1 MTTAN
6 DNTLAATV
14 LAEALYTDMTR
25 RGRFAGST
33 SRRPRPSCTVFA
45 SFATGLSAQDKAV
58 VAASQRPATIGA
70 LNEPSGTP
78 AWRTIPSWYLIGSKD
93 RIIPPSA
100 ERAMAERAGSTIA
113 EYNAGH
119 LGLMSD
125 PKTVTQ
131 GIERAARASVH

>member
-1 MTTAN
+1 MINRTALLKINVTVLALAQYRRHAACCSHEPSCPTRLARPTRTRPLMTTAN

-58 VAASQRPATIGA
+58 VAASQRPAKIGA

-93 RIIPPSA
+93 
-100 ERAMAERAGSTIA
+100 
-113 EYNAGH
+113 
-119 LGLMSD
+119 
-125 PKTVTQ
+125 
-131 GIERAARASVH
+131 

>member
-1 MTTAN
+1 M
-6 DNTLAATV
+6 
-14 LAEALYTDMTR
+14 
-25 RGRFAGST
+25 
-33 SRRPRPSCTVFA
+33 
-45 SFATGLSAQDKAV
+45 
-58 VAASQRPATIGA
+58 AASQRPAKIGA